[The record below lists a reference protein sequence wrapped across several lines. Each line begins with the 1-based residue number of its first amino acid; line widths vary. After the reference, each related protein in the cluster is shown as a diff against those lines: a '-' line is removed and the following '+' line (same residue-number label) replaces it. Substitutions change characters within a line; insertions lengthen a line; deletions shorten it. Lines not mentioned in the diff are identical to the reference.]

1 MKHAAREMLECCAAE
16 FELALQPEQVE
27 KLVLYA
33 EELKKWNRKINLTAI
48 KSDEDIVIKHFVD
61 SLALA
66 RFVKADAML
75 VDIGSGAGFPC
86 IPLKVVMPAMRVTSV
101 DAVEKK
107 IIFQRNVARI
117 LGFTGFEAVHG
128 RAEQLHS
135 DQRHKADVVV
145 SRAFSDI
152 LTFAGMAKRLVK
164 PEGMIIAMKG
174 KEGSE
179 EAEQA
184 KEILEQLFLTVSA
197 VEEFH
202 LPVSGDARSL
212 VFIRCKTG

>member
-1 MKHAAREMLECCAAE
+1 MLECGAAD
-16 FELALQPEQVE
+16 FGLQLSPEQVE

-48 KSDEDIVIKHFVD
+48 NSDEDIVIKHFVD

-66 RFVKADAML
+66 KFVKADAML

-86 IPLKVVMPAMRVTSV
+86 IPLKIIMPALRVTSV

-107 IIFQRNVARI
+107 IIFQRNVARLI
-117 LGFTGFEAVHG
+117 GLAGFEAVHG
-128 RAEQLHS
+128 RAEQLQP
-135 DQRHKADVVV
+135 DNKADAVV

-152 LTFAGMAKRLVK
+152 LTFAGMAKRLMK

-174 KEGSE
+174 KEGRE
-179 EAEQA
+179 EAEHA
-184 KEILEQLFLTVSA
+184 KVKLEQMGLTVSA
-197 VEEFH
+197 VEEFR
-202 LPVSGDARSL
+202 LPSSGDARSL
-212 VFIRCKTG
+212 VFIRSKTG

>member
-1 MKHAAREMLECCAAE
+1 MNTATRKMLECGAAD
-16 FELALQPEQVE
+16 FGLQLSPEQVE

-48 KSDEDIVIKHFVD
+48 NSDEDIVIKHFVD

-66 RFVKADAML
+66 KFVKADAML

-86 IPLKVVMPAMRVTSV
+86 IPLKIIMPALRVTSV

-107 IIFQRNVARI
+107 IIFQRNVARLI
-117 LGFTGFEAVHG
+117 GLAGFEAVHG
-128 RAEQLHS
+128 RAEQLQP
-135 DQRHKADVVV
+135 DNKADAVV

-152 LTFAGMAKRLVK
+152 LTFAGMAKRLMK

-174 KEGSE
+174 KEGRE
-179 EAEQA
+179 EAEHA
-184 KEILEQLFLTVSA
+184 KVKLEQMGLTVSA
-197 VEEFH
+197 VEEFR
-202 LPVSGDARSL
+202 LPSSGDARSL
-212 VFIRCKTG
+212 VFIRSKTG